1 MLCSIF
7 QVAPQAVIQDIDSTL
22 ASNLSVTIASK
33 YPGDVYYLP
42 SINGITLTQ
51 VQGSNQYVY
60 SGQQSLSLY
69 EQLIRNITF
78 VNTNEEIEVLQP
90 RKLYFQVFTPVSGNG
105 ATAGSNIAMA
115 TITIVTIND
124 QPPIFSQN
132 IYYGSVDENLPAGSP
147 VGVTVTATDPD
158 IPSNANITYAISGE
172 SEEFKVHPTTGV
184 VTTRKPL
191 DAETLPSYLTFSVV
205 AEDSDGVTVQSS
217 TAVVNISIN
226 DLNDNLPVFS
236 QESYTRDLP
245 ENTTV
250 NSIVLQVSAT
260 DNDRSSINSVIT
272 YSISSHTNLLT
283 PDGQG
288 SGHVGSGYQELPFVI
303 DSKTGIIKL
312 SQIVDYEDIKQY
324 IFNVLATDSGSFPT
338 QSSVAVTVN
347 IQDINDNVPVFVN
360 TPYIAAVSETASIGT
375 SILTVQAVDADYG
388 SNSEITYSLVGTDLF
403 TINTTSGQIS
413 VLAPL
418 DHEATRYNVF
428 TVIAHDGGHI
438 SLSSEATVNIS
449 FVNEN
454 DNPPIFSHSIYSFS
468 FPENT
473 QFEFSVYASDLDN
486 NILSYSIINACSDN
500 TFTIDTLN
508 GRIFTTKE
516 LDRETTPICN
526 LTVEVTDGQFSDV
539 TIVSI
544 AVKDE
549 NDNTPTFT
557 QDLYEA
563 TISEISPPGT
573 FVHQVIANDL
583 DAGANGTVTYEIV
596 GGNLGGAF
604 AISPSQG
611 VVNVTLSL
619 DYDTVNKFNL
629 TIVAKDGGQPSL
641 TSSTHL
647 VITLTDHND
656 VSPALF
662 LAQNQIMYTEQSGI
676 VTIASNIQVID
687 PDTSPLQQAT
697 IIFSVNG
704 CQGNFDNIPKT
715 CPNDLVCY
723 WLCGEAL
730 ILNQTLLS
738 SIQVSHYIG
747 EHEIHVNLTGEA
759 LTTKYQSILSS
770 LAYTNI
776 ADEPSTDFRVIEIA
790 VNDGV
795 HYSNVLAINIT
806 IIFVDDHCPIITA
819 FYTNNLNY
827 TEEMTALNLG
837 QNMGLVLSDPDR
849 PPHQTL
855 SGMTITMNELRDG
868 EFENLTMNATDLP
881 LSVSTSSHMDSIIIT
896 ILGDTPIQTYNTLL
910 HTLSYSNSLPEPT
923 PGVRSIT
930 IVPIKG
936 TLVCAVLT
944 ATINVKLIND
954 NPPIINLI
962 NTSIILYEEEN
973 GLLAFAEIAG
983 LQITDEDQ
991 DFPLQSATI
1000 MLEGVQDNNYES
1012 LIFNSLSLLNGVSIS
1027 NNTTTSITFTGSG
1040 SIAAYQSIIRS
1051 IYYINTAAEPTP
1063 GNREISV
1070 TIYDGEHDAVKVII
1084 IIVVLAN
1091 DNPLQLTPTIV
1102 RFTYY
1107 EGNTSIPIGG
1117 LTLYDPDQDA
1127 FVSNLTISLS
1137 SLETNIE
1144 TISVMAF
1151 GNIISDASSIT
1162 ISQSAPVSTYQVCIN
1177 I

>member
-1 MLCSIF
+1 
-7 QVAPQAVIQDIDSTL
+7 
-22 ASNLSVTIASK
+22 
-33 YPGDVYYLP
+33 
-42 SINGITLTQ
+42 
-51 VQGSNQYVY
+51 
-60 SGQQSLSLY
+60 
-69 EQLIRNITF
+69 
-78 VNTNEEIEVLQP
+78 
-90 RKLYFQVFTPVSGNG
+90 
-105 ATAGSNIAMA
+105 MA

-124 QPPIFSQN
+124 QPPVFSQN

-172 SEEFKVHPTTGV
+172 SEEFKVHPITGV
-184 VTTRKPL
+184 VTTSKLL
-191 DAETLPSYLTFSVV
+191 DAETIPSYLTFSVV
-205 AEDSDGVTVQSS
+205 AEDSDGVTMQSS
-217 TAVVNISIN
+217 TALVNISIN
-226 DLNDNLPVFS
+226 DINDNVPVFS
-236 QESYTRDLP
+236 QGSYTRDLP

-272 YSISSHTNLLT
+272 YSISSQNNLLT

-303 DSKTGIIKL
+303 DSNTGVIKL
-312 SQIVDYEDIKQY
+312 SEIVDYEDTTQY
-324 IFNVLATDSGSFPT
+324 IFNVLATDSGYPPE
-338 QSSVAVTVN
+338 QSSVSVTIN
-347 IQDINDNVPVFVN
+347 IEDINDNVPVFVN
-360 TPYIAAVSETASIGT
+360 APYTAAVSETASVGT
-375 SILTVQAVDADYG
+375 SVLTVQAVDADHG
-388 SNSEITYSLVGTDLF
+388 SNSEITYSLIGTDLF
-403 TINTTSGQIS
+403 AINATSGQIQ
-413 VLAPL
+413 VLGVL
-418 DHEATRYNVF
+418 DHEATRYDVF
-428 TVIAHDGGHI
+428 TVIARDGGHS

-449 FVNEN
+449 FVNKN
-454 DNPPIFSHSIYSFS
+454 DNPPVFSHSIYSFS

-473 QFEFSVYASDLDN
+473 QFEFPVSASDPDN
-486 NILSYSIINACSDN
+486 DILSYSIIKACSDN

-516 LDRETTPICN
+516 LNRETTPICN
-526 LTVEVTDGQFSDV
+526 LTVEVTDGQFSDIA
-539 TIVSI
+539 IVSI
-544 AVKDE
+544 VVKDE
-549 NDNTPTFT
+549 NDNIPTFT
-557 QDLYEA
+557 QDMYEA

-573 FVHQVIANDL
+573 VVHQVTANDL

-596 GGNLGGAF
+596 GGNVGGAF

-611 VVNVTLSL
+611 VVNITLSL

-641 TSSTHL
+641 SSSTHL

-662 LAQNQIMYTEQSGI
+662 LAQDQILYTEQSGI
-676 VTIASNIQVID
+676 ISIASNIQVID

-697 IIFSVNG
+697 IIFSVNS
-704 CQGNFDNIPKT
+704 CQGNFDNIPET
-715 CPNDLVCY
+715 CPNDLICY

-730 ILNQTLLS
+730 ILNETSLGSVQA
-738 SIQVSHYIG
+738 SHYIG

-759 LTTKYQSILSS
+759 LTTKYQSILSR

-776 ADEPSTDFRVIEIA
+776 ADEPSTDFRVVEIA
-790 VNDGV
+790 VDDGV

-806 IIFVDDHCPIITA
+806 ISFIDDHCPIIIP

-827 TEEMTALNLG
+827 TEEMITLNVG
-837 QNMGLVLSDPDR
+837 QNMGLVLSDPDY

-855 SGMTITMNELRDG
+855 SGMTITINELRDG
-868 EFENLTMNATDLP
+868 EFENFTIDTTGLP
-881 LSVSTSSHMDSIIIT
+881 LNVSTSSHMDSITIT
-896 ILGDTPIQTYNTLL
+896 IFGDTPIQTYTTLL
-910 HTLSYSNSLPEPT
+910 RTLSYSNSLPEPT
-923 PGVRSIT
+923 PGVRTIT

-936 TLVCAVLT
+936 TLVCTVLT

-954 NPPIINLI
+954 NPPIINLV
-962 NTSIILYEEEN
+962 NTSIISYEEES
-973 GLLAFAEIAG
+973 GLLPFAEIAG

-1000 MLEGVQDNNYES
+1000 MLEGVQDSNHEA
-1012 LIFNSLSLLNGVSIS
+1012 LTFNSLSLLNEVSIS
-1027 NNTTTSITFTGSG
+1027 NNTSTSITFTGSG
-1040 SIAAYQSIIRS
+1040 SIATYQSIIRS
-1051 IYYINTAAEPTP
+1051 VYYINTAAEPTP

-1084 IIVVLAN
+1084 VIVVLAN
-1091 DNPLQLTPTIV
+1091 DNPLQLIPSIV

-1107 EGNTSIPIGG
+1107 EGNTSTPIGG
-1117 LTLYDPDQDA
+1117 LILYDLDQNA

-1144 TISVMAF
+1144 TISIMAF
-1151 GNIISDASSIT
+1151 GNIISDTSSIV

-1177 I
+1177 IYQYIYIYNNTLIYMTYNMCLYRSICPWLN

>member
-1 MLCSIF
+1 
-7 QVAPQAVIQDIDSTL
+7 
-22 ASNLSVTIASK
+22 
-33 YPGDVYYLP
+33 
-42 SINGITLTQ
+42 
-51 VQGSNQYVY
+51 
-60 SGQQSLSLY
+60 
-69 EQLIRNITF
+69 
-78 VNTNEEIEVLQP
+78 
-90 RKLYFQVFTPVSGNG
+90 
-105 ATAGSNIAMA
+105 MA

-132 IYYGSVDENLPAGSP
+132 IYYGSVEENLPAGSP

-184 VTTRKPL
+184 VITSKSL

-205 AEDSDGVTVQSS
+205 AEDSDGVTVLTS
-217 TAVVNISIN
+217 TSLVNISIN
-226 DLNDNLPVFS
+226 DLNDNMPVFS
-236 QESYTRDLP
+236 QGSYTRNLS
-245 ENTTV
+245 ENATV
-250 NSIVLQVSAT
+250 NSVVLQVSAT
-260 DNDRSSINSVIT
+260 DNDRSSVNSVIT
-272 YSISSHTNLLT
+272 YSINSQTNLLT
-283 PDGQG
+283 PDG
-288 SGHVGSGYQELPFVI
+288 SGHTGSGYQELPFVI
-303 DSKTGIIKL
+303 GSKTGVIKL
-312 SQIVDYEDIKQY
+312 SQILDYEDTKQY
-324 IFNVLATDSGSFPT
+324 IFNVLATDSGSPPE
-338 QSSVAVTVN
+338 QSSVLVTIN

-360 TPYIAAVSETASIGT
+360 TPYTAAVSETAAVGT
-375 SILTVQAVDADYG
+375 SVLTVQAVDADHG

-403 TINTTSGQIS
+403 SINATSGQIQ
-413 VLAPL
+413 VLGVL
-418 DHEATRYNVF
+418 DHEATRYDVF

-449 FVNEN
+449 IVNKN
-454 DNPPIFSHSIYSFS
+454 DNPPVFTHSIYSFS

-473 QFEFSVYASDLDN
+473 QFEFPVSASDPDN
-486 NILSYSIINACSDN
+486 DMLSYSIIRACSDN

-539 TIVSI
+539 AIVSI

-549 NDNTPTFT
+549 NDNIPTFT

-563 TISEISPPGT
+563 AISEISPPGT
-573 FVHQVIANDL
+573 FVHQVTANDL

-596 GGNLGGAF
+596 GGNIGGAF

-641 TSSTHL
+641 SSSTHL

-656 VSPALF
+656 ESPALF
-662 LAQNQIMYTEQSGI
+662 LAQDQILYTEQSGI
-676 VTIASNIQVID
+676 ISIASNIQVID

-697 IIFSVNG
+697 IIFSVNN
-704 CQGNFDNIPKT
+704 CQGNFDDIPKT
-715 CPNDLVCY
+715 CPDDLICY
-723 WLCGEAL
+723 CLCGEAL
-730 ILNQTLLS
+730 IFNQTSLGS
-738 SIQVSHYIG
+738 VQASHYIG
-747 EHEIHVNLTGEA
+747 EHEIHINLTGEA
-759 LTTKYQSILSS
+759 STTKYQSILSS
-770 LAYTNI
+770 LAYINI
-776 ADEPSTDFRVIEIA
+776 ADEPSTDFRVVEIA

-795 HYSNVLAINIT
+795 HYSNVLVINIT
-806 IIFVDDHCPIITA
+806 IAFIDDHCPIITA

-827 TEEMTALNLG
+827 TEEMITLNLG
-837 QNMGLVLSDPDR
+837 QDMGLVLSDPDH

-855 SGMTITMNELRDG
+855 SGMTITINELRDG
-868 EFENLTMNATDLP
+868 EFENFTIDATGLP
-881 LSVSTSSHMDSIIIT
+881 LSVSTLSHMDSITIT
-896 ILGDTPIQTYNTLL
+896 ILGDAPIQTYTTLL
-910 HTLSYSNSLPEPT
+910 QTLSYSNSLSEPT
-923 PGVRSIT
+923 QGVRTIT
-930 IVPIKG
+930 IIPIKG
-936 TLVCAVLT
+936 TLVCTVLT

-954 NPPIINLI
+954 NPPIINLV
-962 NTSIILYEEEN
+962 NASIISYEEES

-1000 MLEGVQDNNYES
+1000 MLKGVQDSNHEA
-1012 LIFNSLSLLNGVSIS
+1012 LIFNSFSLLNGLSI
-1027 NNTTTSITFTGSG
+1027 NNSTSTNITFTGSG
-1040 SIAAYQSIIRS
+1040 SIATYQSIVRS
-1051 IYYINTAAEPTP
+1051 VYYINTAAEPTP

-1070 TIYDGEHDAVKVII
+1070 IIYDGEHDAVEVII
-1084 IIVVLAN
+1084 VIVVLTN
-1091 DNPLQLTPTIV
+1091 DNPLQLIPSIV

-1117 LTLYDPDQDA
+1117 LTLYDLDQDA

-1137 SLETNIE
+1137 SLETNTE
-1144 TISVMAF
+1144 TISITAF
-1151 GNIISDASSIT
+1151 GNIISDTSSII
-1162 ISQSAPVSTYQVCIN
+1162 ISQSAPVSTYQVRIN